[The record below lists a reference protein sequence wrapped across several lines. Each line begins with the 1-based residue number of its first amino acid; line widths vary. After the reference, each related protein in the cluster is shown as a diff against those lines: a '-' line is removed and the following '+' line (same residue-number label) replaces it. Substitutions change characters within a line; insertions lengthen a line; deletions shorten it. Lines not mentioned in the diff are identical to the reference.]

1 MRLFQ
6 HQAKFGI
13 WLAQTKYFPSLGLC
27 NAQSKCYKVK
37 GYFNLERKGQ
47 ADLSLLCSTSQWT
60 YRPQACCLTLHFPPL
75 QSITWKG
82 GKSFGWFANIAKLP
96 GGRSSSTSPVCFF
109 GVRWKWPWLDSSFPF
124 LGCLSF
130 LDKTFGQL
138 TRFSIEKEDN
148 HEFCGFC
155 SVSCLFL

>member
-1 MRLFQ
+1 MLLFQ
-6 HQAKFGI
+6 HPTKFWI
-13 WLAQTKYFPSLGLC
+13 WLLRSIYYPSLGLC

-37 GYFNLERKGQ
+37 GYFNLYGQGQ
-47 ADLSLLCSTSQWT
+47 ADLSLLCSTSQCT
-60 YRPQACCLTLHFPPL
+60 YLPQACCLTLHLPPL

-82 GKSFGWFANIAKLP
+82 GKSLGWFANFAKLP
-96 GGRSSSTSPVCFF
+96 GGRSSSTSPVWFF
-109 GVRWKWPWLDSSFPF
+109 GVRWKWPWLDSSCSL

-138 TRFSIEKEDN
+138 IRFSIENENYFD
-148 HEFCGFC
+148 FCGFC

>member
-13 WLAQTKYFPSLGLC
+13 WLCQTKYFPSLGLC

-37 GYFNLERKGQ
+37 GYFNLGRQGQ
-47 ADLSLLCSTSQWT
+47 ADVSLLCSTSQST
-60 YRPQACCLTLHFPPL
+60 YLPQACCLTLHLPPL

-82 GKSFGWFANIAKLP
+82 GKSFGWFANLAKLP
-96 GGRSSSTSPVCFF
+96 GGRSSRTSPACFF
-109 GVRWKWPWLDSSFPF
+109 GFRWKWPWLDSSFSF
-124 LGCLSF
+124 VGCLSF
-130 LDKTFGQL
+130 LDKTFDQL
-138 TRFSIEKEDN
+138 IRFSIENENYFD
-148 HEFCGFC
+148 FCGFC